1 MSQTHESLVPATD
14 VKVGSERAFGLVFA
28 AVFVIVGLF
37 PLLGD
42 GGVRFWALGVALAFA
57 VIAFAM
63 PRLLRPLNLVWFRFG
78 LLLHAVVSPLVLGL
92 LFFVTVTP
100 TGLIMRLL
108 GKDLL
113 NLRRDEAAESYWIV
127 REPRGPAPE
136 SMKNQF

>member
-1 MSQTHESLVPATD
+1 MSQTHESFSPVTD

-28 AVFVIVGLF
+28 AVFVIVGLL

-100 TGLIMRLL
+100 TGLIMRML

-113 NLRRDEAAESYWIV
+113 NLRRDETAESYWIV